1 MTYASAKDIQ
11 AKLPADEVL
20 VEYYYDD
27 KKVYAFVITRDRLQ
41 VVWLEGGNLA
51 QDVKAFREA
60 LDSPKDNR
68 YLRCRRNFTASC
80 SSRLKRRSPS
90 STC

>member
-27 KKVYAFVITRDRLQ
+27 KKVYAFVITRASACK
-41 VVWLEGGNLA
+41 WSGS
-51 QDVKAFREA
+51 KAA
-60 LDSPKDNR
+60 TW
-68 YLRCRRNFTASC
+68 RRT
-80 SSRLKRRSPS
+80 
-90 STC
+90 